1 MNRRSAAGF
10 TLIEVLAAVG
20 LLSIIALA
28 LAKTLV
34 TSMRSAMASG
44 RWIRATQLAAEG
56 MERLRAGDAP
66 TTVAAFGEFERQAA
80 VTTWSGNPR
89 LFRLEVSVTWNDGE
103 SHVVRLVSLARR

>member
-10 TLIEVLAAVG
+10 TLIEVLVAVG

-28 LAKTLV
+28 LAQTLV

-56 MERLRAGDAP
+56 MERLRAGDAA
-66 TTVAAFGEFERQAA
+66 TTVAALGEFERQATVA
-80 VTTWSGNPR
+80 AWSSDPR
-89 LFRLEVSVTWNDGE
+89 LRRLEVNVTWNDGE
-103 SHVVRLVSLARR
+103 SHVVRLISLARR